1 MLVAVPEEQ
10 HFVLS
15 SLPPSR
21 AQERLSLAVVLALL
35 VAYVIAAGPLSTI
48 HPPRIDTFVP
58 VYSTV
63 LVVIDLITAVVLFA
77 QFSILRSLAVLALAS
92 GYLFTALIM
101 IPWMLTFPG
110 AFTPGGLL
118 GAGLQ
123 TTNWLY
129 IVWHVGFTT
138 LVLVYALLKDTSP
151 ARGLWQGTA
160 GSAILSSVAI
170 TAVAVCAATALVTAG
185 DPLLPRTMLDPVHF
199 SPVRIYIAGFQILW
213 SLSVLV
219 VLWFRRRSVLDLCLI
234 VVMWAYA
241 IEVCLIAFPVPVR
254 FSMGWYAGRVYGLV
268 SGSLVLFVLVYEI
281 TILYGQLLR
290 AVVAERR
297 EREARLITGDAI
309 AAAIAHEIKQPLSAM
324 AINAQAGVRW
334 LERGTPDVD
343 EGKAALKE
351 IVATC
356 GRAAAAVESIR
367 ALFRKDT
374 LHGTSFDVND
384 VVGDALAVASAD
396 LQRHRIA
403 VQAGAD
409 AQLPP
414 VCGDRIQLQQVVLN
428 LIRNAIDAMA
438 ASDGPRILTVRCAVH
453 DDRNVLVSIGDSG
466 IGVGEQDV
474 DRIFNPLFT
483 TKPSGMGMGLAICRS
498 IIEAHHG
505 RIWVAPN
512 NPQGAV
518 FQVVLPADRATSAG
532 ASRGEQPDGAR
543 PISAL

>member
-1 MLVAVPEEQ
+1 MLIATPEEQ

-15 SLPPSR
+15 SLPLNR
-21 AQERLSLAVVLALL
+21 AQERLSLAVVLTLL
-35 VAYVIAAGPLSTI
+35 VGYAIAAGPLSTL

-58 VYSTV
+58 VYSTA

-77 QFSILRSLAVLALAS
+77 QFSMLRSLAVLALAS
-92 GYLFTALIM
+92 GYLFTALIV

-129 IVWHVGFTT
+129 VLWHVGFTT

-151 ARGLWQGTA
+151 ARGRWHGTA
-160 GSAILSSVAI
+160 RSAILSSVAI
-170 TAVAVCAATALVTAG
+170 TAVAVCAATILTTAG
-185 DPLLPRTMLDPVHF
+185 DPLLPRTMLDPIHF
-199 SPVRIYIAGFQILW
+199 SPVRIFIAGLQILW
-213 SLSVLV
+213 SVSVLA
-219 VLWFRRRSVLDLCLI
+219 VLWFRRRTVLDLCLI

-241 IEVCLIAFPVPVR
+241 IEVYLIAFPTPVR

-297 EREARLITGDAI
+297 EREARLTTGDAI
-309 AAAIAHEIKQPLSAM
+309 AAAIAHQIRQPLSAM

-343 EGKAALKE
+343 EGKAAFKE

-356 GRAAAAVESIR
+356 GRATAAVESIR
-367 ALFRKDT
+367 ALFRKDMS
-374 LHGTSFDVND
+374 HGTSFDVND
-384 VVGDALAVASAD
+384 VVGDALAMAGAD

-403 VQAGAD
+403 VRAGAD
-409 AQLPP
+409 QLPP

-453 DDRNVLVSIGDSG
+453 DDRSVLVSIGDSG
-466 IGVGEQDV
+466 VGVGEQDV

-512 NPQGAV
+512 NPQGAL
-518 FQVVLPADRATSAG
+518 FQFVLPADHATSAG
-532 ASRGEQPDGAR
+532 ASHSEQPDGVR